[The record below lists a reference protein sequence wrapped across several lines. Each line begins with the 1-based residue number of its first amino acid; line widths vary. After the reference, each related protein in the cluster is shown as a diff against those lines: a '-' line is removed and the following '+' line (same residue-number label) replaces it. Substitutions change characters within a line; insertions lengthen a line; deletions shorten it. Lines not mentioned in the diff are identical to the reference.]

1 MGLGRRLFGAI
12 LLSFIGLARSAEAAE
27 PAPITGRPVI
37 EVLQELRGPG
47 LEFIYSSELL
57 PRTYVVTAEPG
68 TRNRLL
74 IAREILAEHGLALSV
89 VRPGLYAVVPAKQRA
104 ESQVVLGRVLRAA
117 DGEPLA
123 GARVQLIPIGAS
135 DWSASD
141 GRFAIGPVPEGD
153 YTLRID
159 APGFEVVVRPAILKF
174 QNQTAKIAAELA
186 KELGTEE

>member
-27 PAPITGRPVI
+27 PAPIAGRPVI

-141 GRFAIGPVPEGD
+141 GRWAGGTHYCTATWTDAASTGVATTPTNKSAAAI
-153 YTLRID
+153 
-159 APGFEVVVRPAILKF
+159 
-174 QNQTAKIAAELA
+174 TALQFNLA
-186 KELGTEE
+186 